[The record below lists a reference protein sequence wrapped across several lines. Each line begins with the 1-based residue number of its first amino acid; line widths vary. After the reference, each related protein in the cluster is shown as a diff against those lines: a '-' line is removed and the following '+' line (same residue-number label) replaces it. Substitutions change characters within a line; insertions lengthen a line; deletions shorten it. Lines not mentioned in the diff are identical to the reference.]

1 MDKIE
6 NAPDEPVDEK
16 LRFFEYELK
25 NFQDIAVCIKPSPGE
40 IPSLQGIDIAGEV
53 IPFNS
58 VIGGDHIIYVD
69 FKKRYDLDSRI
80 KEAMKAGRQEVADK
94 LKTMKNRAGIMLID
108 VSGHNITDAMLAAM
122 LHQAFLIGVIYELKQ
137 NGEVTIELFE
147 NLNTRFYN
155 SSSITKFITFVYG
168 EIFADGRF
176 HFINAGFPAP
186 MVFSFKYNNLQEIS
200 LKRMVHVQPIGTL
213 PSKEDVDVSRHLSRL
228 GYKAKYSVNEINLMG
243 AGDILLLFSDGFSEH
258 NREDTLYIHERL
270 ETTLRSVKDQSAR
283 QICQTLKEDMLQYAP
298 PNDDVSLVVI
308 KKLA

>member
-1 MDKIE
+1 MDKME
-6 NAPDEPVDEK
+6 NVLDERIDEK
-16 LRFFEYELK
+16 LRFFENELK
-25 NFQDIAVCIKPSPGE
+25 NFQDIAVCIKPSPGD

-53 IPFNS
+53 IPYNR

-69 FKKRYDLDSRI
+69 FKKRYDLDSRVQI
-80 KEAMKAGRQEVADK
+80 AIKAGRLNVAER

-122 LHQAFLIGVIYELKQ
+122 LHQAFLIGVVYELKQ

-155 SSSITKFITFVYG
+155 SSSITKFITFMYG
-168 EIFADGRF
+168 EIFDDGRF

-186 MVFSFKYNNLQEIS
+186 LVFSFKYDNLYKIS
-200 LKRMVHVQPIGTL
+200 FKRIVHVQPIGTL
-213 PSKEDVDVSRHLSRL
+213 PSKEDVDASRNPSRL

-258 NREDTLYIHERL
+258 NRDEVLYIHNQL
-270 ETTLRSVKDQSAR
+270 KTTLRSVKGESAR
-283 QICQTLKEDMLQYAP
+283 QICRILKEDMLRYAP
-298 PNDDVSLVVI
+298 PIDDVSLVVI
-308 KKLA
+308 KKLV